1 MNAIPVDLLIRRDLP
16 AARDGDH
23 AAYGRIVGACQNT
36 ITAIAL
42 SIVRDVP
49 TSEDIA
55 QDAFLSA
62 WQHLRRLQNPDS
74 FLPWLR
80 QITRNLARDHLRA
93 KARAPHPVDDM
104 DAAIQAAAD
113 PAPSPVHALID
124 AERQAAAADLIS
136 ALPSESRETLLL
148 FYREGQSSQQVATL
162 LGLSDAAVRKR
173 LSRARQALR
182 DDLLARFGEF
192 AHSSAPAAGFASIV
206 TTALIL
212 ASPPA
217 AAGSVLG
224 TTMGVAGAK
233 TVGKLSLG
241 AVGTMGL
248 AFGAAAAAVWWELRR
263 QLRGAI
269 DDAERRALKRSA
281 VISLVATAAY
291 ACVLWRSH
299 EGGHAGGISLIV
311 GTLVFMAVVFW
322 QSAVVQ
328 PRAKARR
335 HAFEARIDPVGAA
348 KRRRRERWECW
359 LGLAVGTIGGLG
371 GLFVGLKTSGLL

>member
-1 MNAIPVDLLIRRDLP
+1 METLTVDLLIRRDLP
-16 AARDGDH
+16 AARTGDH

-36 ITAIAL
+36 VTAIAL
-42 SIVRDVP
+42 AIVRDVQ

-62 WQHLRRLQNPDS
+62 WQHLRHLQNPDS

-80 QITRNLARDHLRA
+80 QITRNLARDHLRE
-93 KARAPHPVDDM
+93 KQRAPLPVEDM
-104 DAAIQAAAD
+104 EAAIAAAAD
-113 PAPSPVHALID
+113 PGLSPIEALLD
-124 AERQAAAADLIS
+124 DEYQAAAAELIS

-162 LGLSDAAVRKR
+162 LGLTDAAVRKR

-182 DDLLARFGEF
+182 EDLLARFGEF

-206 TTALIL
+206 TTALLL

-217 AAGSVLG
+217 AAGSVLTATVG
-224 TTMGVAGAK
+224 AAGAK
-233 TVGKLSLG
+233 TVGKAALG
-241 AVGTMGL
+241 AAGTVGL
-248 AFGAAAAAVWWELRR
+248 AFGAAAAAVWWETRR

-269 DDAERRALKRSA
+269 DDIERRALKRSA
-281 VISLVATAAY
+281 LISLIATAAY
-291 ACVLWRSH
+291 ATVLWWSH
-299 EGGHAGGISLIV
+299 ESGHKGGIVLIV
-311 GTLVFMAVVFW
+311 GTLVFMAIVFW

-335 HAFEARIDPVGAA
+335 HAFEARIDPIGAA

-359 LGLAVGTIGGLG
+359 LGLAIGTLGGLG
-371 GLFVGLKTSGLL
+371 GLAAGLMASGIL